1 MDAFEHIV
9 ARIFENRGYWVK
21 IGYKVELS
29 AAEKRK
35 LGNPNMPRPEIDVL
49 AYKPGSQELLLIE
62 CKGYMSGVLYESLN
76 NPKSKYASKYKL
88 FHNAPLRKMLRG
100 NLAKQL
106 TAQGLLPQS
115 GCVSQL
121 CLAAA
126 RISPADELKL
136 EKLFKKKQWR
146 LFTPANIVYGLE
158 QLRKTKRENDVVT
171 MVTKL
176 LDCNPKHQ

>member
-9 ARIFENRGYWVK
+9 ARIFECRGYWVK

-35 LGNPNMPRPEIDVL
+35 LGKPYIPRPEIDVL
-49 AYKPGSQELLLIE
+49 AYKPEAQELLLIE
-62 CKGYMSGVLYESLN
+62 CKGFMSGVLFESLAN
-76 NPKSKYASKYKL
+76 AKSRDAHRYQL
-88 FHNAPLRKMLRG
+88 FHNSALRKMLRG
-100 NLAKQL
+100 NLVKQL

-115 GCVSQL
+115 GCKSQL

-126 RISPADELKL
+126 RISPADDPKL

-146 LFTPANIVYGLE
+146 LFTPANIVDGLE

-176 LDCNPKHQ
+176 LGSDLTHK

>member
-21 IGYKVELS
+21 VGYKVELS

-35 LGNPNMPRPEIDVL
+35 VGIPNMPRPEIDVL
-49 AYKPGSQELLLIE
+49 AYKPEARELLLIE
-62 CKGYMSGVLYESLN
+62 CKGFMSGVLFESLAN
-76 NPKSKYASKYKL
+76 AKSRDAFRYQI
-88 FHNAPLRKMLRG
+88 FHNSLLRNVVCR
-100 NLAKQL
+100 NLVKQL
-106 TAQGLLPQS
+106 TAQGLVSQE
-115 GCVSQL
+115 GCKSQL

-126 RISPADELKL
+126 RIRSGDEPKL
-136 EKLFKKKQWR
+136 EKLFKTKRWR
-146 LFTPANIVYGLE
+146 LFTPANIVDGLE

-176 LDCNPKHQ
+176 LDCNPKH

>member
-9 ARIFENRGYWVK
+9 ARIFECRGYWVK

-49 AYKPGSQELLLIE
+49 AYKPEAQELLLIE
-62 CKGYMSGVLYESLN
+62 CKGFMSGVLFESLAN
-76 NPKSKYASKYKL
+76 AKSRDAYRYQL
-88 FHNAPLRKMLRG
+88 FHNSALRNVLCR
-100 NLAKQL
+100 NLVKQL
-106 TAQGLLPQS
+106 TAQGLVPRN
-115 GCVSQL
+115 GCKSQL

-126 RISPADELKL
+126 KIRSGDQPQL
-136 EKLFKKKQWR
+136 EKLFKKKQWQ
-146 LFTPANIVYGLE
+146 LFTPANIVHGLE